1 MKKLVFIT
9 GTRADFGKIKILI
22 KTMQDSDKFDTHVF
36 ATGMHM
42 LKKYGLTINEVYKS
56 GIENIFPFLN
66 QDDACGSQMDYI
78 LANTING
85 FGRYVREYKPD
96 MIVVHGDRI
105 ESLSAAIVGALNNI
119 PVSHIEGGELSGTI
133 DEHIRHAI
141 SKLSHV
147 HFTSNI
153 NASNRLIQMG
163 ENKES
168 IYLVGSPEIDVMLS
182 EDLPELG
189 EVLEYYDIFYKKYS
203 ILLYHS
209 VTTEGGNI
217 SKYSK
222 NIVDAVI
229 ESGEKFI
236 VLYPNN
242 DTGSNYIFDEY
253 SRLENNDN
261 FKLLP
266 SIRFEGFLTLLKGA
280 NMIVG
285 NSSSGVREAPVYGIP
300 TINIG
305 SRQHNRC
312 QHESIINVVED
323 SALICN
329 SIKDHMHGK
338 KYKKASI
345 FGDGNSSEKFL
356 EILSDD
362 LFWDVSI
369 QKVFNT
375 LQFIAPQQFKTTI

>member
-9 GTRADFGKIKILI
+9 GTRADFGKIKTLI
-22 KTMQDSDKFDTHVF
+22 KTIQNSDRFEAHVF

-56 GIENIFPFLN
+56 EIKNIFPFLN
-66 QDDACGSQMDYI
+66 QDDVSGSQMDYI
-78 LANTING
+78 LANTIDG
-85 FGRYVREYKPD
+85 FGRYIRENKPD
-96 MIVVHGDRI
+96 MIIVHGDRV

-141 SKLSHV
+141 SKLSHI
-147 HFTSNI
+147 HFTSNL

-163 ENKES
+163 ENKDS
-168 IYLVGSPEIDVMLS
+168 VYLIGSPEIDIMLS
-182 EDLPELG
+182 KGLPDLTETLS
-189 EVLEYYDIFYKKYS
+189 YYDISFKKYS

-209 VTTEGGNI
+209 VTTESDNI
-217 SKYSK
+217 IKNSKCV
-222 NIVDAVI
+222 VDAAI

-242 DTGSNYIFDEY
+242 DMGSSYIFDEY
-253 SRLENNDN
+253 RRFEDNAN

-266 SIRFEGFLTLLKGA
+266 SIRFEGFLTILKNA
-280 NMIVG
+280 NMIIG
-285 NSSSGVREAPVYGIP
+285 NSSSGVREAPVYGVP

-305 SRQHNRC
+305 SRQHNRSH
-312 QHESIINVVED
+312 HESIINVDEGSD
-323 SALICN
+323 SILKAIQE
-329 SIKDHMHGK
+329 HMCEK
-338 KYKKASI
+338 KYSKASI
-345 FGDGNSSEKFL
+345 FGDGKSSEKFL
-356 EILSDD
+356 KIISDD
-362 LFWDVSI
+362 AFWNVSI

-375 LQFIAPQQFKTTI
+375 L

>member
-85 FGRYVREYKPD
+85 FVRYVREYKPD

-338 KYKKASI
+338 KYKKALI

-375 LQFIAPQQFKTTI
+375 LQFNS

>member
-1 MKKLVFIT
+1 MCNIMKKLVFIT

-338 KYKKASI
+338 KYKKEYQLKYYR
-345 FGDGNSSEKFL
+345 NLK
-356 EILSDD
+356 
-362 LFWDVSI
+362 
-369 QKVFNT
+369 
-375 LQFIAPQQFKTTI
+375 PC

>member
-1 MKKLVFIT
+1 
-9 GTRADFGKIKILI
+9 
-22 KTMQDSDKFDTHVF
+22 MQDSDKFDTHVF

-345 FGDGNSSEKFL
+345 FGDGNSSGKFL

-375 LQFIAPQQFKTTI
+375 LQFNS

>member
-338 KYKKASI
+338 KYKKALI

-375 LQFIAPQQFKTTI
+375 LQFNS

>member
-1 MKKLVFIT
+1 MCNIMKKLVFIT

-338 KYKKASI
+338 KYKKALI

-375 LQFIAPQQFKTTI
+375 LQFNS